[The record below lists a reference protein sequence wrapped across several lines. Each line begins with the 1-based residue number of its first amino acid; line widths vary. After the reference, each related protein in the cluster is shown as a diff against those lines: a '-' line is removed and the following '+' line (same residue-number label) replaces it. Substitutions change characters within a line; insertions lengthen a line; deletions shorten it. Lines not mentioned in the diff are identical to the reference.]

1 MPDPVLAVVTFAG
14 ISPFHLA
21 VPCLVFD
28 EDRRS
33 LGVPRFPV
41 RVCALESG
49 PMPTS
54 SNYAI
59 QAACGLDGLDDADIV
74 IVPSWRDIDE
84 HPPAAL
90 IDALRRAHGRGA
102 VLVGLCLGS
111 FVLAAAGLLDNRPAA
126 THWAYAEDLA
136 ARYPAIRV
144 RPDDLYVDDGDI
156 ITSAGVAAGLDCCLH
171 LLRRL
176 CGAEVA
182 ARVARRIVV
191 PPHRQGGQAQFIEKP
206 ALPGSE
212 VDRFA
217 RVMEAVLREPANAYS
232 IDQLAARAAMSRRSF
247 TRHFRQRTGTTFL
260 EWLTQQR
267 LALAQRALETT
278 DRPVETIAHDT
289 GFGSAVSL
297 RQHFRAAFMTSP
309 ADYRRT
315 FRV

>member
-28 EDRRS
+28 EDRRN

-41 RVCALESG
+41 RVCALEGGSTATTSG
-49 PMPTS
+49 YS
-54 SNYAI
+54 I
-59 QAACGLDGLDDADIV
+59 QAAAGLEGLEDADII

-84 HPPAAL
+84 RPPAVL
-90 IDALRRAHGRGA
+90 LDALRAAHARGA

-111 FVLAAAGLLDNRPAA
+111 FVLAAAGLLDNRAAA

-136 ARYPAIRV
+136 ARYPAIQV
-144 RPDDLYVDDGDI
+144 KPDDLYVDDGDI

-176 CGAEVA
+176 CGAEIAV
-182 ARVARRIVV
+182 RVARRIVV

-212 VDRFA
+212 IDRFTT
-217 RVMEAVLREPANAYS
+217 VMEAVQREPAGVYS
-232 IDQLAARAAMSRRSF
+232 IDQLAKRAAMSRRSF
-247 TRHFRQRTGTTFL
+247 TRHFRQRMGTTFL

-267 LALAQRALETT
+267 LALVQRALETT

-309 ADYRRT
+309 ADYRRA
-315 FRV
+315 FRL